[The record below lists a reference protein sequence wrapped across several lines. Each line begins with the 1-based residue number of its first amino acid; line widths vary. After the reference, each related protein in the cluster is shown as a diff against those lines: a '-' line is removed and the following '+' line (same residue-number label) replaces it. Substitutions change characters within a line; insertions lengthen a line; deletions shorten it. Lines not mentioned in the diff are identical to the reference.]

1 MARKKKEPPV
11 ITTAARKR
19 FSNPSRRAYVMAE
32 VSDEQQQRLKRLA
45 LDERTTVAEMV
56 RDGLNLLLKSKKLP
70 PL

>member
-1 MARKKKEPPV
+1 MIATPAR
-11 ITTAARKR
+11 R

-45 LDERTTVAEMV
+45 LDNRTTVADMV